1 MIALLF
7 SVLRFVRRPAPPR
20 RLGRLIRRSPLRLE
34 ELEPRIVLSI
44 APSPLTVIAPDYTVV
59 PLAVAAAAPYSP
71 AQIRVA
77 YGFNRLPYDGTGQT
91 IAIVDAYDDPRILS
105 DLQYFDRTWG
115 LSDPPSFVKTTPPV
129 NGKPQ
134 PLPPS
139 NADWSGEIS
148 LDVEWAHAIAP
159 RAKILLVEAAS
170 ASGADLL
177 SAVDYARNQPGVA
190 AVSMSWGGSEFSTE
204 AAYDSTFTTP
214 AGHGG
219 VVFVAASGD
228 GGAGAQWPAVSPNVL
243 AVGGTGLSIDASG
256 NYLGETGWADS
267 GGGPSRFETEP
278 GFQRAV
284 QQSGRRSTPDVAYN
298 ADPNTGF
305 YVYDTALA
313 VDGHTGWFGYGGTSA
328 GAPQW
333 AALIAL
339 ADQGR
344 AAAGFAPL
352 ANGPA
357 ALYSLS
363 VADFHDVKAGNNGFQ
378 AAAGYDLVTGLG
390 SPLANLVVADLVRY
404 GQMSA
409 SGARSPQV
417 KTATPTGHIA
427 AAIQEN
433 GPAGYTTAGTESGG
447 RGGPAVAELRRG
459 PRARRPRPSEG
470 EADLA

>member
-7 SVLRFVRRPAPPR
+7 SAFRFVRRPSPPR
-20 RLGRLIRRSPLRLE
+20 RKDRPTDRSSPRLE
-34 ELEPRIVLSI
+34 ELEPRIVLS
-44 APSPLTVIAPDYTVV
+44 AALTVIAPDYTVV
-59 PLAVAAAAPYSP
+59 PLAVAASAPYSP
-71 AQIRVA
+71 AQIRTA

-91 IAIVDAYDDPRILS
+91 IAIVDAYDDPKILS
-105 DLQYFDRTWG
+105 DLQYFDRAFG
-115 LSDPPSFVKTTPPV
+115 LSDPPSFVKATPPV

-148 LDVEWAHAIAP
+148 LDVEWAHVIAP

-170 ASGADLL
+170 ASAADLL

-190 AVSMSWGGSEFSTE
+190 VVSMSWGGAEFSTE
-204 AAYDSTFTTP
+204 TAYDSTFTTP

-243 AVGGTGLSIDASG
+243 AVGGTSLSIDAWG
-256 NYLGETGWADS
+256 NYLGETAWAGS
-267 GGGPSRFETEP
+267 GGGTSRFEAEP
-278 GFQRAV
+278 TFQRAA
-284 QQSGRRSTPDVAYN
+284 QQSGKRDAPDVAYD

-305 YVYDTALA
+305 YVYDTALT
-313 VDGHTGWFGYGGTSA
+313 VNGHTGWFGYGGTSA

-363 VADFHDVKAGNNGFQ
+363 AADFHDVKAGSNGYQ
-378 AAAGYDLVTGLG
+378 AAGGYDLVTGLG
-390 SPLANLVVADLVRY
+390 SPLANLVVADLVKY
-404 GQMSA
+404 GQTSA
-409 SGARSPQV
+409 SGVKSSQV
-417 KTATPTGHIA
+417 KVAAPTGRIA
-427 AAIQEN
+427 AAIEEN
-433 GPAGYTTAGTESGG
+433 GPAGRTSAGQATAKPS
-447 RGGPAVAELRRG
+447 RG
-459 PRARRPRPSEG
+459 PVARRSKPTDG
-470 EADLA
+470 EDDRIE